1 MSSQRVLRALAS
13 ATDTKRIVIGRDVL
27 QAAGEVFAETV
38 GGAGTAVVVAD
49 ETTWRLAGPAVAAS
63 LRAHGVDL
71 ADPLVFPS
79 RPPVYAGYE
88 NVSRVRERLRSTG
101 AAACSIGSGTIS
113 DLTKL
118 ASGEL
123 ARPYVHVCTAAS
135 MDGYAA
141 FGAAIT
147 KDGFKITRTCPA
159 PAGIVADLDVMATAP
174 GRMLANGYA
183 DLIEKYPGGAD
194 WIVADALGIEAI
206 DPEAWNLVQGPLDEA
221 MSRPQ
226 ALAAGD
232 PDAFEA
238 LVVEIMLSGLAIQA
252 HQSSR
257 PGSGA
262 GHNFSHQWE
271 MEGYGLDWPLPLSH
285 GAKVGLGAIAIAA
298 VYDAVIDADFSAV
311 DPDAVVEG
319 WPTPEQNEARVR
331 ALQDIPAIADA
342 TVAQ

>member
-183 DLIEKYPGGAD
+183 DL
-194 WIVADALGIEAI
+194 
-206 DPEAWNLVQGPLDEA
+206 
-221 MSRPQ
+221 
-226 ALAAGD
+226 
-232 PDAFEA
+232 FE
-238 LVVEIMLSGLAIQA
+238 
-252 HQSSR
+252 
-257 PGSGA
+257 
-262 GHNFSHQWE
+262 
-271 MEGYGLDWPLPLSH
+271 
-285 GAKVGLGAIAIAA
+285 
-298 VYDAVIDADFSAV
+298 
-311 DPDAVVEG
+311 
-319 WPTPEQNEARVR
+319 
-331 ALQDIPAIADA
+331 
-342 TVAQ
+342 